1 MNKGQRKRK
10 NKPLRVVNQNID
22 NILGLIDL
30 TINALN
36 DATVSRSEIVDGLM
50 YAKSIYAQKV

>member
-10 NKPLRVVNQNID
+10 NKPLHVVGQNTD
-22 NILGLIDL
+22 KILGLIDL

-36 DATVSRSEIVDGLM
+36 DATVSRSDIVDGLM
-50 YAKSIYAQKV
+50 YAKSIYAQKA